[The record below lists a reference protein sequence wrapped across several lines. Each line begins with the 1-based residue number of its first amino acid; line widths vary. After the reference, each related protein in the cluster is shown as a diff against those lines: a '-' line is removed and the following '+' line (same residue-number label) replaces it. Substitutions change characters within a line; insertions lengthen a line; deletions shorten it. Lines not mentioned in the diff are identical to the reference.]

1 MRDATLG
8 NRFDLGILSYFPQI
22 WASDDT
28 DALYRVNGMTGYS
41 YGYPMSVVSA
51 CIGMPE
57 PSDRFASTP
66 LQHALMFCAFGVC
79 GYECNLCDMS
89 KNDLLEIK
97 EQISIYKNWREV
109 LMYGTFYRGR
119 CGNVHE
125 WTCVSKDRKRA
136 VGMIMQELVRA

>member
-1 MRDATLG
+1 
-8 NRFDLGILSYFPQI
+8 
-22 WASDDT
+22 
-28 DALYRVNGMTGYS
+28 
-41 YGYPMSVVSA
+41 
-51 CIGMPE
+51 
-57 PSDRFASTP
+57 
-66 LQHALMFCAFGVC
+66 
-79 GYECNLCDMS
+79 MS

-136 VGMIMQELVRA
+136 VGMIMQELVQPNIQFEQFFPKDC